1 MVTEGVIRLFPGKR
15 NVRSGAPGRFAA
27 GIRLGYPVVRSVR
40 APFYEIGQ
48 FDNPVVILWRSE
60 SCHALP
66 LFSECARFEE
76 NRRPVGQIQDIRIFL
91 FLSALVSGMR
101 PQMQTAGPA
110 DVPEHL
116 ALYGFF

>member
-15 NVRSGAPGRFAA
+15 N
-27 GIRLGYPVVRSVR
+27 VRSVR